1 MPLHRGQGVAAT
13 RTLGMG
19 RVPAGTPGWVIGV
32 GFFGSYDVDF
42 GRGRVLHG
50 LSRDALKVASGG
62 PWWRHRRRRL
72 GTNSADH
79 IYRVPFDPSW

>member
-1 MPLHRGQGVAAT
+1 MPLRRGQGVAAA

-19 RVPAGTPGWVIGV
+19 RVPAGTPGRVIAI

-50 LSRDALKVASGG
+50 LSRDALRLADGG
-62 PWWRHRRRRL
+62 PWWRQRRRR
-72 GTNSADH
+72 
-79 IYRVPFDPSW
+79 

>member
-1 MPLHRGQGVAAT
+1 MPLRRGQRVAAA

-19 RVPAGTPGWVIGV
+19 RVPAGTPGRVIGG

-50 LSRDALKVASGG
+50 LSRDALRLISGG
-62 PWWRHRRRRL
+62 PWWARRRR
-72 GTNSADH
+72 
-79 IYRVPFDPSW
+79 R

>member
-1 MPLHRGQGVAAT
+1 MPLRRGQWVAAA

-19 RVPAGTPGWVIGV
+19 RVPAGTPGRVTRV

-50 LSRDALKVASGG
+50 LSGDALRPASSG
-62 PWWRHRRRRL
+62 PWWTRRRHR
-72 GTNSADH
+72 
-79 IYRVPFDPSW
+79 